1 MIYFA
6 ANLPRFSVLTQGTV
20 RRAIPIRGE
29 QPTLDA
35 VRRSVKTASAEV
47 VNMHLQWY
55 HELVRTRKA
64 HKAVLMW
71 KHRSLSKAW
80 GAWYEHHIQIAME
93 KEGNAE
99 VERLR
104 KMMARMA
111 MKKWMNASLS
121 RAWNKW
127 RYELRRTRLGKRV
140 AKRWTH
146 RVLSKAW
153 VAWESMV
160 AEKKRLRAVA
170 QKVVARW
177 KHRIIAQAWQSWY
190 EDHLQKKR
198 LRHLTSRAL
207 SKWKVSFVYTAYC
220 G

>member
-1 MIYFA
+1 MRA
-6 ANLPRFSVLTQGTV
+6 RMQNGTC
-20 RRAIPIRGE
+20 AKALGKWY
-29 QPTLDA
+29 D
-35 VRRSVKTASAEV
+35 EV
-47 VNMHLQWY
+47 V
-55 HELVRTRKA
+55 RARKA
-64 HKAVLMW
+64 RKAALMW
-71 KHRSLSKAW
+71 RNHVMGRAWRQWSFYLWDVQRLIALSERVVARWKYRTLSKSW
-80 GAWYEHHIQIAME
+80 EAWYEHHIQIAME

-127 RYELRRTRLGKRV
+127 RYELRRTRLAKKV
-140 AKRWTH
+140 AKRWIH
-146 RVLSKAW
+146 RALSKAW
-153 VAWESMV
+153 LAWVLMV
-160 AEKKRLRAVA
+160 LEKKRLRSVA
-170 QKVVARW
+170 KKVVARW
-177 KHRIIAQAWQSWY
+177 KHRIIAQAWQCLY

>member
-71 KHRSLSKAW
+71 KHRTLSKAW
-80 GAWYEHHIQIAME
+80 GAWYEKHIQIVME

-99 VERLR
+99 VERMTRQLKIR
-104 KMMARMA
+104 PKDANTKQPRMQSSQTQQRFLDDA
-111 MKKWMNASLS
+111 LNAN
-121 RAWNKW
+121 REWIKN
-127 RYELRRTRLGKRV
+127 TRPG
-140 AKRWTH
+140 H
-146 RVLSKAW
+146 VLSL
-153 VAWESMV
+153 
-160 AEKKRLRAVA
+160 LRAVA
-170 QKVVARW
+170 AEFLLQHAAELKVARDGA
-177 KHRIIAQAWQSWY
+177 AQERERQRLIEEARLLEERRWEAW
-190 EDHLQKKR
+190 R
-198 LRHLTSRAL
+198 GA
-207 SKWKVSFVYTAYC
+207 
-220 G
+220 